1 MQLGEEVCELGF
13 GSGGAGDDRDDRG
26 GALEAEDDVGCEE
39 TQLLVLVGCGG
50 ESARPVLLGHRP
62 RVASANG
69 TADELTEECALVL
82 KAGID
87 GFLGDARSLG
97 DRGDAGTVET
107 ALLEQH
113 GGGVEHALPSLLGLL
128 APVFRAVGA
137 RLDFAVHVLYGT
149 CLFNKV
155 LLYQKEDSMSP
166 SPEAV
171 VRRLIEEGFN
181 QGNLDVADELISP
194 EMVEHQNFGP
204 DHAAGAEGVKAVIS
218 SLRRAFS
225 DFELHIEDLTTDHD
239 TVWLRMTGTGTND
252 GTFMGNPPTG
262 RTMRTDVF
270 DSLRV
275 ENDRIVEHWGVPDR
289 LGTLF
294 QLGLSHPPSHA
305 AQPAPQPA

>member
-26 GALEAEDDVGCEE
+26 GTLEAEDDVGCEE
-39 TQLLVLVGCGG
+39 TQLLVLVGYGC
-50 ESARPVLLGHRP
+50 ERARPVLLGHRP

-107 ALLEQH
+107 ALLEQR
-113 GGGVEHALPSLLGLL
+113 GGGVEHPLPSLLGLL
-128 APVFRAVGA
+128 APVFRAIGA
-137 RLDFAVHVLYGT
+137 RLDFAAHVLYGT

-155 LLYQKEDSMSP
+155 SLYQKDDSMSP
-166 SPEAV
+166 SPEEL

-194 EMVEHQNFGP
+194 EMVEHQNLGP

-218 SLRRAFS
+218 SLRCAFS
-225 DFELHIEDLTTDHD
+225 DFELQIEDLTTDDDD

-270 DSLRV
+270 DSLRF
-275 ENDRIVEHWGVPDR
+275 ENDRIVEH
-289 LGTLF
+289 
-294 QLGLSHPPSHA
+294 
-305 AQPAPQPA
+305 